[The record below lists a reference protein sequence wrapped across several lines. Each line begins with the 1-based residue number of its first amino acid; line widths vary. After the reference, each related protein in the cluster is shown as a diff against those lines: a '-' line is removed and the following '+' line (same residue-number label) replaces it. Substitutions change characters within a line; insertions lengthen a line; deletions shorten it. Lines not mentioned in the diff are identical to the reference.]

1 MAKIHITLVGGQP
14 APVYN
19 GIVATNPDKVIYIYS
34 QGSLRV
40 VETLRKEIDL
50 PEDKQKPLDT
60 TNPQII
66 MERVNTLKAKYAND
80 EITLNISSGLK
91 SWSHLFGREFEKMPN
106 AAVVYMDQN
115 NVLWNYRTMQ
125 GNSDFD
131 FDMFT
136 LFRLYGNPVDDHF
149 SVFSDYTEADEESC
163 KKIEQIRKDYH
174 TEFTNLLSLLSKTNQ
189 NILKNQPSGT
199 FESKSKRERGTT
211 SFVSWEKPTEG
222 KDGFV
227 RIYLQEKKRN
237 KEIVLKSPHAI
248 DLAFNSGWFEYKVA
262 RLLSHWKK
270 AKNIYMNCRFPFKS
284 NVDKNEVDI
293 IVNAGNKLL
302 FVECKTQINKT
313 TDIDKFNSVVRAYGG
328 TASKALF
335 VTDAIMTDVAKKKCE
350 EYGMMTFSL
359 QESSFMKTEKALS
372 LLLES
377 ELFNIN
383 TK

>member
-19 GIVATNPDKVIYIYS
+19 GIVATNPDKVVYIYS
-34 QGSLRV
+34 QGSSRA

-50 PEDKQKPLDT
+50 PEDEQKPLDT

-106 AAVVYMDQN
+106 ASVVYMDQN
-115 NVLWNYRTMQ
+115 NVLWNYKTMQ
-125 GNSDFD
+125 GCSDFN

-136 LFRLYGNPVDDHF
+136 LFRLYGNPIDDHYTNF
-149 SVFSDYTEADEESC
+149 YDYTEADKEC
-163 KKIEQIRKDYH
+163 CQKIEQIRKGGFH
-174 TEFTNLLSLLSKTNQ
+174 TEFTNMLSLLNKTDQ
-189 NILKNQPSGT
+189 NVLKNQPSGT
-199 FESKSKRERGTT
+199 FESKRGTT

-222 KDGFV
+222 ENGFV
-227 RIYLQEKKRN
+227 RIYLQGKKRN
-237 KEIVLKSPHAI
+237 EEIVLKSPHAI

-350 EYGMMTFSL
+350 EYGIMTFSL
-359 QESSFMKTEKALS
+359 QESHFLETEKALF
-372 LLLES
+372 LTIDN

>member
-19 GIVATNPDKVIYIYS
+19 GIVATNPDKVVYIYS

-40 VETLRKEIDL
+40 VETLRREIDL
-50 PEDKQKPLDT
+50 PEDEQEPLDT
-60 TNPQII
+60 TDPQKI
-66 MERVNTLKAKYAND
+66 MERINSLKEKYADD

-115 NVLWNYRTMQ
+115 NVLWNYKTMQ
-125 GNSDFD
+125 GCSDFN

-136 LFRLYGNPVDDHF
+136 LFRLYGNPIDDHYTNF
-149 SVFSDYTEADEESC
+149 YDYTEADKECC
-163 KKIEQIRKDYH
+163 KKIEQIRKGGFH
-174 TEFTNLLSLLSKTNQ
+174 TEFTNMLSLLSRTHQ
-189 NILKNQPSGT
+189 NILKNQPFGT
-199 FESKSKRERGTT
+199 FESKRGSG
-211 SFVSWEKPTEG
+211 SFVDWEKPTQE

-227 RIYLQEKKRN
+227 RIFIKGKKRS
-237 KEIVLKSPHAI
+237 KEITLESPHALE
-248 DLAFNSGWFEYKVA
+248 LAFNSGWFEYKVA
-262 RLLSHWKK
+262 NMLSHWKR
-270 AKNIYMNCRFPFKS
+270 AKYICMNCRFPFKT

-293 IVNAGNKLL
+293 IVNAGSKLL
-302 FVECKTQINKT
+302 FVECKTQINST
-313 TDIDKFNSVVRAYGG
+313 TYIDKFNSVVRGYGG

-350 EYGMMTFSL
+350 EYGMMIFSL
-359 QESSFMKTEKALS
+359 QEPYLMETERALF

>member
-1 MAKIHITLVGGQP
+1 M
-14 APVYN
+14 
-19 GIVATNPDKVIYIYS
+19 
-34 QGSLRV
+34 
-40 VETLRKEIDL
+40 
-50 PEDKQKPLDT
+50 
-60 TNPQII
+60 
-66 MERVNTLKAKYAND
+66 
-80 EITLNISSGLK
+80 
-91 SWSHLFGREFEKMPN
+91 
-106 AAVVYMDQN
+106 
-115 NVLWNYRTMQ
+115 
-125 GNSDFD
+125 
-131 FDMFT
+131 
-136 LFRLYGNPVDDHF
+136 
-149 SVFSDYTEADEESC
+149 
-163 KKIEQIRKDYH
+163 
-174 TEFTNLLSLLSKTNQ
+174 LSLLNKTDQ
-189 NILKNQPSGT
+189 NVLKNQPFGT
-199 FESKSKRERGTT
+199 FESKRGTT

-222 KDGFV
+222 EDGFV
-227 RIYLQEKKRN
+227 CIYLQGKKRN
-237 KEIVLKSPHAI
+237 EEIVLKSPHAI

-350 EYGMMTFSL
+350 EYGIMTFSL
-359 QESSFMKTEKALS
+359 QESHFLETKKALF
-372 LLLES
+372 LTIDN

>member
-199 FESKSKRERGTT
+199 FESKSKRERERDNFFCFLGKADRRKRWVCPHL
-211 SFVSWEKPTEG
+211 SPRKKEK
-222 KDGFV
+222 
-227 RIYLQEKKRN
+227 
-237 KEIVLKSPHAI
+237 
-248 DLAFNSGWFEYKVA
+248 
-262 RLLSHWKK
+262 
-270 AKNIYMNCRFPFKS
+270 
-284 NVDKNEVDI
+284 
-293 IVNAGNKLL
+293 
-302 FVECKTQINKT
+302 
-313 TDIDKFNSVVRAYGG
+313 
-328 TASKALF
+328 
-335 VTDAIMTDVAKKKCE
+335 
-350 EYGMMTFSL
+350 
-359 QESSFMKTEKALS
+359 
-372 LLLES
+372 
-377 ELFNIN
+377 
-383 TK
+383 